1 MRKELRSILLL
12 KGRDWEAK
20 VQELLLLF
28 SLDNENLFFKL
39 AEFFF
44 NKLIMAW
51 VFVEV
56 VVDEGTKLVNTQQS
70 FNAIY

>member
-12 KGRDWEAK
+12 KGRDREAK

-28 SLDNENLFFKL
+28 SLKNEDLFFKL

-44 NKLIMAW
+44 NKLIVAW

-56 VVDEGTKLVNTQQS
+56 VVDEGTKLVNTQQR